1 MANRSIDWIR
11 YQKEKDPKKPIL
23 LTLNFPAPHGPEDA
37 AQKYQGVF
45 NNTATQRV
53 TRTQDKNYNNI
64 EHNPSKNWL
73 LSQISSKLTPETE
86 KFGDLLYQKRLQVR
100 KRGANRDFL
109 PLKVRL
115 FRFIK
120 LFILQYY
127 KMYKVRGKMYKLQN
141 NSSKVQAK
149 EINF

>member
-1 MANRSIDWIR
+1 MANRSVEWIR
-11 YQKEKDPKKPIL
+11 YQKEKEPKKPIL

-73 LSQISSKLTPETE
+73 LSQISSRLSPETE
-86 KFGDLLYQKRLQVR
+86 KYGDLLYQKRLQV
-100 KRGANRDFL
+100 
-109 PLKVRL
+109 
-115 FRFIK
+115 
-120 LFILQYY
+120 
-127 KMYKVRGKMYKLQN
+127 
-141 NSSKVQAK
+141 S
-149 EINF
+149 